1 MGTIKSKM
9 QKDIFKICRG
19 RNCIK
24 IIDGNDRNIYCS
36 YRRITQE
43 EKMIYLDRF
52 YID

>member
-24 IIDGNDRNIYCS
+24 IIDGNDRNILFLSSHYTRGKNDIS
-36 YRRITQE
+36 
-43 EKMIYLDRF
+43 
-52 YID
+52 